1 MAKGALW
8 SDMPENFFS
17 AHNLGADYLDLDNDI
32 RLGTPTAVFGV
43 SQPHRALIASVCFPK
58 RVVYVC
64 DNAQTAAR
72 MAAEIAGF
80 SGRAPALLC
89 AKDEVLLYKD
99 AVSKDALFRRLE
111 ALYEIGRGAPV
122 TVCDAESLMQLF
134 PRKVPVLSL
143 REGEEID
150 FSSLAARLVEMGY
163 TRAASVESKGNFALR
178 GDILDIFPVNA
189 ENPMR
194 VDFFGDEVEKIKPY
208 NFVSGER
215 LPVVK
220 RADIVAATD
229 VFFAEGE
236 PKRLKEILFGE
247 LSDFKDPAAYNRA
260 HSVAGEI
267 SAKLDAGIS
276 FAGAAFL
283 MPVLENAVPFDEFI
297 GDAVYVFDECKLI
310 ADRADAVYKEH
321 TERFCR
327 LHAGGEVFSFSEGQL
342 LPKEEFYKR
351 LASVQCA
358 ALQSFASKTYFFQ
371 PLKIYNMHSSPVGRY
386 LNSFMN
392 LVSDIKSWR
401 TNGYR
406 VMLYCGSASRA
417 QKMKELLSDELVS
430 YTDCPKELPML
441 KGVAVLDEELDKGLI
456 LHECRLAVIGT
467 GDMYT
472 KSPVKKRIRR
482 KRNDMFTSPE
492 VGDFAV
498 HETHGVGRIIGTK
511 KIETTDGTKEYIA
524 LEYRGGDVLYVPVEQ
539 MDILSRYMGEETP
552 SLSKIGGAEFEKV
565 KQRVR
570 ASLKAMA
577 FDLKKLYAERAEKRG
592 FEFLPH
598 EEMMQEFEAA
608 FQYEE
613 TPDQLSS
620 AEEIKADMCSKKVMD
635 RLLCGDVGYGKTEVA
650 FRAAYLCVLNGKQA
664 ALMCPNTILCQ
675 QHFETAK
682 KRFADFGVNIEVL
695 NRFKSPAEQ
704 DRILARLKRGEVDL
718 IIGTHRLLSDDVK
731 FKDLGLLIL
740 DEEQRFG
747 VEHKEKI
754 KNMKSDVDC
763 LTMTATPI
771 PRTLHMSLSGIRDIS
786 TIETPPTNRL
796 PVQTYVVEE
805 TETLIRDACV
815 RELSRGGQVFI
826 LYNRVESI
834 YSFAAKIGE
843 IVPEGKLSVA
853 HGRMDKAVLE
863 NSILKFY
870 AGETDI
876 LVSTTIIENGI
887 DLPRAN
893 TLIVIDADRLGI
905 SQLYQLRGRVGRGS
919 ALAHAYFTFKPEK
932 VMTETASKRLQAIM
946 EFTELGSGFKIAMR
960 DLEIRGAGSVLGRE
974 QHGHM
979 DKVGYELYAKLLKE
993 ELTGEEQ
1000 TIADLD
1006 IKADAFIPEKYIEAS
1021 ASRLDCYKQIA
1032 EIRSVDDYKRV
1043 CLSMEENYGKMPSEV
1058 LNLLVIAVLKS
1069 YAAKFNVRKLTA
1081 SAKGGRI
1088 ELPSV
1093 NSLADERLA
1102 AALEKY
1108 ASSVRLD
1115 MTKTPAIEFAGG
1127 GDAQKVMLGMTKF
1140 LKYAEGAA
1148 SAR

>member
-1 MAKGALW
+1 
-8 SDMPENFFS
+8 MPKNFFS
-17 AHNLGADYLDLDNDI
+17 PHNMGADWLDLANDI

-43 SQPHRALIASVCFPK
+43 SAPHRALIAATCFEK
-58 RVVYVC
+58 RLVYVC

-72 MAAEIAGF
+72 TAEEIAGF
-80 SGRAPALLC
+80 SGESPALLT

-99 AVSKDALFRRLE
+99 AVSKDALFRRLN
-111 ALYEIGRGAPV
+111 ALYEISRGAKCIV
-122 TVCDAESLMQLF
+122 ADVEALMQIF
-134 PRKVPVLSL
+134 PKKLPVLEL
-143 REGEEID
+143 KEGEDVD
-150 FSSLAARLVEMGY
+150 FSSLASRLTAMGY
-163 TRAASVESKGNFALR
+163 VRSAAVESKGAFALR

-189 ENPMR
+189 ENPAR
-194 VDFFGDEVEKIKPY
+194 VDFFGDTAEKIKPY
-208 NFVSGER
+208 NFITGER
-215 LPVVK
+215 LPLVK
-220 RADIVAATD
+220 ELSVCAATD
-229 VFFAEGE
+229 VFFEEGE
-236 PKRLKEILFGE
+236 QRRVKEILFGE
-247 LSDFKDPAAYNRA
+247 LSDFKDAAAYNRA
-260 HSVAGEI
+260 SAVAGEI
-267 SAKLDAGIS
+267 SAKLEGGAPFGGAS
-276 FAGAAFL
+276 FL
-283 MPVLENAVPFDEFI
+283 LPVLENAAAFDEFI
-297 GDAVYVFDECKLI
+297 GGAVYVFDETKLI
-310 ADRADAVYKEH
+310 SDRLDALCKEH
-321 TERFCR
+321 AERFHR
-327 LHAGGEVFSFSEGQL
+327 LVKGGEIFPFSEGQL
-342 LPKEEFYKR
+342 LSRGAFSEKIAKF
-351 LASVQCA
+351 QCA
-358 ALQSFASKTYFFQ
+358 ALQSFASKTYFFD
-371 PLKIYNMHSSPVGRY
+371 PLKIYNMHSTPVGRY
-386 LNSFMN
+386 LNSFLN
-392 LVSDIKSWR
+392 LANDIRSWR
-401 TNGYR
+401 SNGYR
-406 VMLYCGSASRA
+406 VMLYCGSPSRA
-417 QKMKELLSDELVS
+417 EKMREMLSDEGIS
-430 YTDCPKELPML
+430 YAQCPAELTML
-441 KGVAVLDEELDKGLI
+441 KGVAVLDEELDRGLI
-456 LHECRLAVIGT
+456 LHDCKLAVIGT

-472 KSPVKKRIRR
+472 KSPAKKRIRR

-498 HETHGVGRIIGTK
+498 HETHGVGKIVGTK

-565 KQRVR
+565 KQRVK
-570 ASLKAMA
+570 ASLKEMA
-577 FDLKKLYAERAEKRG
+577 FDLRKLYAERAEKRG
-592 FEFLPH
+592 FKFAPYDEL
-598 EEMMQEFEAA
+598 MQEFEAA
-608 FQYEE
+608 FPYEE
-613 TPDQLSS
+613 TPDQLASF
-620 AEEIKADMCSKKVMD
+620 AEIRADMCSEKVMD

-650 FRAAYLCVLNGKQA
+650 FRAAYLCVLNGKQV

-675 QHFETAK
+675 QHYETAL
-682 KRFADFGVNIEVL
+682 KRFAEFGVNIEVL

-704 DRILARLKRGEVDL
+704 DKILARLSRGEADF
-718 IIGTHRLLSDDVK
+718 IIGTHRLLSGDVK
-731 FKDLGLLIL
+731 FKDLGLLVL

-754 KNMKSDVDC
+754 KNMKSDIDC

-786 TIETPPTNRL
+786 TIETPPAERL

-805 TETLIRDACV
+805 TETLIRDACI

-834 YSFAAKIGE
+834 FTFAAKIGE
-843 IVPEGKLSVA
+843 IVPEGKISVA

-863 NSILKFY
+863 NSIMKFY
-870 AGETDI
+870 GGETDI

-1000 TIADLD
+1000 TVADLD
-1006 IKADAFIPEKYIEAS
+1006 IRADAFIPEKYIEAS

-1032 EIRSVDDYKRV
+1032 EIRSIGDYKRV
-1043 CLSMEENYGKMPSEV
+1043 CLSMEENYGKMPQEV

-1069 YAAKFNVRKLTA
+1069 YAAKFNVRKISV
-1081 SAKGGRI
+1081 SAKGGRL
-1088 ELPSV
+1088 ELPSL
-1093 NSLADERLA
+1093 NSLADKRLSS
-1102 AALEKY
+1102 ALDKF

-1115 MTKTPAIEFAGG
+1115 MTKTPAIEFPAARSAR
-1127 GDAQKVMLGMTKF
+1127 DVMLGMTKF
-1140 LKYAEGAA
+1140 LRFAESGK
-1148 SAR
+1148 SA